1 MAKAHIG
8 IVGAGPGGLTAAMI
22 LAHRGFKVSVF
33 EKEEAVGGRNAEL
46 RLGPY
51 SFDIGP
57 TFLLMKYLLDEMFEE
72 AGRRSDD
79 YLDCRKLDPMYD
91 LVFEDF
97 TLHATTDREKM
108 RAEIERAFPGQ
119 GAGLDKF
126 HKAEKVRYERM
137 YPCLQKDYGS
147 LRAMVA
153 PVLLRA
159 LPHLSMGRSIFQVL
173 GHYFEPELL
182 RLAFTFQ
189 SKYLGMSPW
198 DCPGA
203 FALIPYAEHV
213 FGIYHVMGGLNRMS
227 HAFAKVLQEEG
238 GELHLKTPVR
248 RLTLDGR
255 KVTGLELADGEKV
268 RLDAT
273 IINADF
279 GHAMS
284 HLVPE
289 GVLRRYRPDKLRR
302 RDFSCSTFMLY
313 LGLDTTYPLA
323 HHSIIFARDYAR
335 NLREISHTKVLS
347 EDISFYIR
355 NATVTDA
362 QIAPSGHS
370 AIYVLVP
377 TPNNSSRVDWT
388 REKSAFRERVLD
400 AMEQRADMPGLRDHI
415 RAEYVITPADWEDE
429 RSVFLGATFNLAHSL
444 GQMLYFRPH
453 NEFEELRNCYLVGGG
468 THPGS
473 GIPTI
478 LESARITSN
487 LISRRWAA
495 PFKPPPPFTEEYF
508 ERAQRNET

>member
-1 MAKAHIG
+1 MAKVHIG
-8 IVGAGPGGLTAAMI
+8 IIGAGPGGLTAAMI

-33 EKEEAVGGRNAEL
+33 EKEEIVGGRNCQL

-51 SFDIGP
+51 SFDVGP
-57 TFLLMKYLLDEMFEE
+57 TFLLMKYLLDEMFAE
-72 AGRRSDD
+72 AGRNSRD
-79 YLDCRKLDPMYD
+79 YLDCRKLEPMYD
-91 LVFEDF
+91 LAFPNF
-97 TLHATTDREKM
+97 TIHATTDREKM
-108 RAEIERAFPGQ
+108 RAEIARTFPGQ
-119 GAGLDKF
+119 EAGLDKF
-126 HKAEKVRYERM
+126 HEAEKVRYQRM
-137 YPCLQKDYGS
+137 YPCLQKHYGT

-159 LPHLSMGRSIFQVL
+159 LPHLSLGRSIFDVL

-213 FGIYHVMGGLNRMS
+213 FGIYHVMGGLHRMS
-227 HAFAKVLQEEG
+227 ETFADVLKEEG
-238 GELHLKTPVR
+238 GELHLNTPVR
-248 RLTLDGR
+248 ELTLDGR
-255 KVTGLELADGEKV
+255 KATGVELADGEKV
-268 RLDAT
+268 RFDAV

-284 HLVPE
+284 KLVPE
-289 GVLRRYRPDKLRR
+289 GVLSRYRPDKLKR

-313 LGLDTTYPLA
+313 LGLDATYPLA
-323 HHSIIFARDYAR
+323 HHTIIFANDYAK

-347 EDISFYIR
+347 EDISLYVR
-355 NATVTDA
+355 NATVTDPDL
-362 QIAPSGHS
+362 APAGHS

-377 TPNNSSRVDWT
+377 VPNNSSNINWDS
-388 REKSAFRERVLD
+388 EKAAFRERVLD
-400 AMEQRADMPGLRDHI
+400 TMERRAGMTGIREHI
-415 RAEYVITPADWEDE
+415 REEYVITPKDWENE
-429 RSVFLGATFNLAHSL
+429 RCVYMGATFNLAHNL

-487 LISRRWAA
+487 LISWRWSV
-495 PFKPPPPFTEEYF
+495 PFTPPAPFTEEYF
-508 ERAQRNET
+508 ERAQRE